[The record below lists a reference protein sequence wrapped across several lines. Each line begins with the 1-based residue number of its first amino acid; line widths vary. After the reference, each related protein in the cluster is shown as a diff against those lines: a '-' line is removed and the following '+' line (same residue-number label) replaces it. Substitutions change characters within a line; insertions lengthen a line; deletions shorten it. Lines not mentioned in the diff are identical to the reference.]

1 MRRRDLLLWPVSVAL
16 AITAGLILLEAN
28 PGGVLRPCP
37 LRTLTGVPC
46 PTCGGTSA
54 ARSLLAA
61 DVGAAF
67 RANPLVAA
75 TILLAMAGA
84 VAALVTLPWAGRL
97 RIPQV
102 LGRRVLGLTLL
113 ILVLANWLYLIL
125 AAR

>member
-16 AITAGLILLEAN
+16 AIMAGLFLLQAN

-37 LRTLTGVPC
+37 LRTLTGIPC

-75 TILLAMAGA
+75 TILLGIAGA
-84 VAALVTLPWAGRL
+84 VAALAILPWAGRL
-97 RIPQV
+97 RPPKV
-102 LGRRVLGLTLL
+102 LGRRTIGFTLL
-113 ILVLANWLYLIL
+113 TIVLANWLYLIL